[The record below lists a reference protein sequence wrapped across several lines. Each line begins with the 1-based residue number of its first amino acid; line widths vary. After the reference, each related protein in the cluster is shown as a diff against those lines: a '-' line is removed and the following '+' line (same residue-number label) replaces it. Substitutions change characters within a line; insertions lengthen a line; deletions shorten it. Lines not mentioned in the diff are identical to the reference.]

1 MQFDDIVLRIGK
13 PDIQCVKRFAV
24 PMTGK
29 GYPFLRIVVL
39 NRTDVTRGHAP
50 AEKTGGQRIGC
61 SGWNRNIGIAHDKR
75 RSGRYAA

>member
-39 NRTDVTRGHAP
+39 NRTDVTRGHTP
-50 AEKTGGQRIGC
+50 AEKTGGL
-61 SGWNRNIGIAHDKR
+61 
-75 RSGRYAA
+75 